1 MTNSL
6 KKKFTAIYITLVI
19 IIIAVGMV
27 STFNIYTL
35 RKSINGLITN
45 NYKSIDTS
53 NNMIKCIDNQDK
65 AILIYLQENKEEA
78 LNLFHTSDDEF
89 YKWFYIEKSN
99 ITETGEEELVNE
111 IGLQYI
117 EFSKLFSSLQDHNN
131 GANHNELVEIYKE
144 RIAPQIILLKEKLNA
159 LSDLNEEVMFNKKSN
174 LKNSA
179 ESSTYLIILVS
190 VVGAIFGGSIAMF
203 FTNRYFN
210 PIQLL
215 LNAIKSVKEG
225 NLNKQAPVIYN
236 DEIGLLAKEFNNMTN
251 RLYEFEKST
260 KGDLMSEKNR
270 SISIIKSISDPIIV
284 LDDKFK
290 VKFINNEGEN
300 FFNIEEK
307 DIVDKNFLEVINIS
321 EIYDYVIE
329 VINNDDE
336 NIEKLIEITKNNKK
350 YFFNITA
357 TIIKGS
363 EKKINEVVVLFKN
376 ITGLKELEMV
386 KVNFIGTISH
396 ELKTPLT
403 SIMMGVGL
411 ISNSNIGRLNKKQ
424 EDILETI
431 KEDVQRLNDL
441 VSNLLKISQIQS
453 NRASFNIKSND
464 INELVYECVENFL
477 TQANEKGIDLSLEL
491 EERLPY
497 VMIDE
502 EKIKWVLNNLI
513 SNAIRYTKNGTVKL
527 SGYIKEN
534 YIVISVKDTGR
545 GIPKDYLEKVF
556 EKFVRVEGFE
566 IPEESTGLGLSIAK
580 EIVEIH
586 EGKIW
591 CESRVGFGSKFTFT
605 IPISQK

>member
-1 MTNSL
+1 MMNSL

-45 NYKSIDTS
+45 NYRSIDTS

-99 ITETGEEELVNE
+99 ITEPGEEELVNE
-111 IGLQYI
+111 ISLQYI

-131 GANHNELVEIYKE
+131 GTNHNELVEIYKE
-144 RIAPQIILLKEKLNA
+144 RIAPQIVVLKEKLKD
-159 LSDLNEEVMFNKKSN
+159 LSDLNEKVMFNKKSN

-179 ESSTYLIILVS
+179 ESSIYLIILVS

-210 PIQLL
+210 PIHLL

-251 RLYEFEKST
+251 RLYKFEKST
-260 KGDLMSEKNR
+260 KGYLVSEKNR

-284 LDDKFK
+284 LDDKLK
-290 VKFINNEGEN
+290 IKLINNEGEK

-307 DIVDKNFLEVINIS
+307 DIVNKNFLEVINIS
-321 EIYDYVIE
+321 EIYNYVIE
-329 VINNDDE
+329 VINNDDQ
-336 NIEKLIEITKNNKK
+336 NREKLIEIRRNNKK

-357 TIIKGS
+357 TVINGT
-363 EKKINEVVVLFKN
+363 EKKIDGVVVLFKN
-376 ITGLKELEMV
+376 ITGLKELEMI

-411 ISNSNIGRLNKKQ
+411 ISNSNIGNLNRKQ
-424 EDILETI
+424 KDILETI
-431 KEDVQRLNDL
+431 KEDVQKLSDL

-453 NRASFNIKSND
+453 NRTSFNIKPND
-464 INELVYECVENFL
+464 INELIYECIGTFT
-477 TQANEKGIDLSLEL
+477 TQAKEKGIYLSLEL

-513 SNAIRYTKNGTVKL
+513 SNAIRYTERGSVKL
-527 SGYIKEN
+527 SGFIKES
-534 YIVISVKDTGR
+534 YICISITDTGR

-591 CESRVGFGSKFTFT
+591 CESRVGLGSKFTFT
-605 IPISQK
+605 IPIAQK

>member
-1 MTNSL
+1 MINSL
-6 KKKFTAIYITLVI
+6 KKKFTVIYITLVI
-19 IIIAVGMV
+19 IIIAVGVV

-45 NYKSIDTS
+45 NYKSIDMS
-53 NNMIKCIDNQDK
+53 NNMINCIDNQDK
-65 AILIYLQENKEEA
+65 AILIYLQGNKEEA

-99 ITETGEEELVNE
+99 ITESGEEELVNE
-111 IGLQYI
+111 ISLQYI
-117 EFSKLFSSLQDHNN
+117 EFSKLFSSLQDYNN
-131 GANHNELVEIYKE
+131 GANHDELVEIYKE
-144 RIAPQIILLKEKLNA
+144 RIAPQIILIKEKLKD
-159 LSDLNEEVMFNKKSN
+159 LSDLNEKVMFNKKSN

-179 ESSTYLIILVS
+179 ELSTYLIILVS
-190 VVGAIFGGSIAMF
+190 VVGAIFGGTISMF

-210 PIQLL
+210 PIHLL

-284 LDDKFK
+284 LDDKFRI
-290 VKFINNEGEN
+290 KFINNEGEN

-307 DIVDKNFLEVINIS
+307 DIVDKSFLEAINIS

-336 NIEKLIEITKNNKK
+336 NREKLIEITKNNKK

-363 EKKINEVVVLFKN
+363 KKKINEVVVLFKN

-411 ISNSNIGRLNKKQ
+411 ISNSDIGSLNKKQ
-424 EDILETI
+424 EDILEAI

-453 NRASFNIKSND
+453 NRASFNIKYND
-464 INELVYECVENFL
+464 INDLIYECVENFL
-477 TQANEKGIDLSLEL
+477 TQAHEKGIDLSLEL
-491 EERLPY
+491 EERLPH

-513 SNAIRYTKNGTVKL
+513 SNAIRYTEKGSVKL
-527 SGYIKEN
+527 FGYIKEN
-534 YIVISVKDTGR
+534 YIFISVIDTGR
-545 GIPKDYLEKVF
+545 GIPQNYLEKVF
-556 EKFVRVEGFE
+556 ERFVRVEGFE

-580 EIVEIH
+580 EIVDMH

-605 IPISQK
+605 IPIA

>member
-210 PIQLL
+210 PIHLL

-290 VKFINNEGEN
+290 IKFINNEGEN

-424 EDILETI
+424 EDILEAI

-605 IPISQK
+605 IPIAQK

>member
-190 VVGAIFGGSIAMF
+190 VVGAIFGGYIAMF

-605 IPISQK
+605 IPIAQK